1 VRELNHERNGL
12 TASKRSPETRPP
24 LERGVTTREMARGYD
39 DLFSD
44 EIVEE
49 TARRTPRGELHVVE
63 NAGHGAFE
71 ERKKEFDEV
80 ETFLRVD

>member
-1 VRELNHERNGL
+1 
-12 TASKRSPETRPP
+12 
-24 LERGVTTREMARGYD
+24 MARGYD